1 MMGGRPLTRRPFVH
15 DNPKHRKLVA
25 LQLAVLGR
33 RGILHGAP
41 MLTATLLLAQLLVAP
56 PAAAAPTPTERAP
69 VAEPSTPPRPEDP
82 FDAELAIDLPIIA
95 LTGSVY
101 VATEVIKHQLPW
113 DGCYACEPSR
123 LGPLDRRV
131 LDNYVR
137 GAAPASDAF
146 LYSSLVIPIAAD
158 LGDVLG
164 HRTGIRGWGKDVAV
178 LVETAT
184 VNAALNT
191 AVKFAIGR
199 PRPFSYGLDGSG
211 RDPTA
216 GDARLSFYS
225 GHTSTTFAMAT
236 AYGYLFTARHP
247 RSKWVAPVWIL
258 GYAFAG
264 TTGVLRVA
272 AGKHF
277 WSDVIVG
284 AVAGTAV
291 GLAIPAAHRMSK
303 TPLRQSRTK
312 PRHTRVSATSD
323 GRTSMLQLVG
333 RF

>member
-1 MMGGRPLTRRPFVH
+1 MT
-15 DNPKHRKLVA
+15 
-25 LQLAVLGR
+25 LA
-33 RGILHGAP
+33 
-41 MLTATLLLAQLLVAP
+41 TFLLAQILVAP
-56 PAAAAPTPTERAP
+56 PAVATPTPTERAP
-69 VAEPSTPPRPEDP
+69 VAEPEPSVPPRPEDP

-101 VATEVIKHQLPW
+101 LATEVIKRQLPW
-113 DGCYACEPSR
+113 DGCLECDPAR

-131 LDNYVR
+131 LDNYVPA
-137 GAAPASDAF
+137 AAPTSDVF
-146 LYSSLVIPIAAD
+146 LYSSLVIPIVAD

-164 HRTGIRGWGKDVAV
+164 HRTGLRGWGKDVAV

-184 VNAALNT
+184 VNAALNS
-191 AVKFAIGR
+191 AVKFAVGR

-264 TTGVLRVA
+264 TTGALRVA

-284 AVAGTAV
+284 AIAGTAV
-291 GLAIPAAHRMSK
+291 GLAIPAAHRIGK
-303 TPLRQSRTK
+303 EPLRRSSNQSKSHLR
-312 PRHTRVSATSD
+312 RTRVSASSD
-323 GRTSMLQLVG
+323 GRTSLIQLVG

>member
-1 MMGGRPLTRRPFVH
+1 MSVSVLF
-15 DNPKHRKLVA
+15 LVS
-25 LQLAVLGR
+25 LL
-33 RGILHGAP
+33 GAP
-41 MLTATLLLAQLLVAP
+41 SAAADPIP
-56 PAAAAPTPTERAP
+56 PASAPAPAAT
-69 VAEPSTPPRPEDP
+69 PSTTPPPEDP
-82 FDAELAIDLPIIA
+82 FDAELAVDLPIIA

-101 VATEVIKHQLPW
+101 LATEVIKRQLPW
-113 DGCYACEPSR
+113 DGCHECDPSR

-131 LDNYVR
+131 LDNYAR
-137 GAAPASDAF
+137 AAAPTSDVL
-146 LYSSLVIPIAAD
+146 LYSSLAIPIVAD

-184 VNAALNT
+184 VNAALNS

-236 AYGYLFTARHP
+236 AYGYLFMARHP
-247 RSKWVAPVWIL
+247 RSRWIAPVWIL

-284 AVAGTAV
+284 AIAGTAV
-291 GLAIPAAHRMSK
+291 GLAIPAAHRIEK
-303 TPLRQSRTK
+303 TPLRRARPG
-312 PRHTRVSATSD
+312 PRRARVSAASD
-323 GRTSMLQLVG
+323 GRTSMIQLVG

>member
-1 MMGGRPLTRRPFVH
+1 MCEA
-15 DNPKHRKLVA
+15 LVSPPRA
-25 LQLAVLGR
+25 LVPMTVLALV
-33 RGILHGAP
+33 
-41 MLTATLLLAQLLVAP
+41 LAQLLVP
-56 PAAAAPTPTERAP
+56 PVDVDGPTSVEHEPAAEPLAPSPP
-69 VAEPSTPPRPEDP
+69 PSPPPPPPRPEDP
-82 FDAELAIDLPIIA
+82 FHAELAVDLPIIA

-113 DGCYACEPSR
+113 DGCLGCDPSR

-137 GAAPASDAF
+137 GAAPASDAL

-164 HRTGIRGWGKDVAV
+164 HRTGLRGWGKDVAV

-211 RDPTA
+211 RDPTD

-247 RSKWVAPVWIL
+247 RSKWIAPVWLL

-284 AVAGTAV
+284 AIAGTAM
-291 GLAIPAAHRMSK
+291 GLAIPAAHRVG
-303 TPLRQSRTK
+303 K
-312 PRHTRVSATSD
+312 PSIRAQRRMQVTAASD
-323 GRTSMLQLVG
+323 GRTSMLRLVG

>member
-1 MMGGRPLTRRPFVH
+1 MSTSTWAATAMIVAAMGRSPAAEPEREAAPPPTEPAPGPKATPSPPPAPATKPVPTTTPAPHDSPFTVE
-15 DNPKHRKLVA
+15 
-25 LQLAVLGR
+25 LAV
-33 RGILHGAP
+33 
-41 MLTATLLLAQLLVAP
+41 
-56 PAAAAPTPTERAP
+56 
-69 VAEPSTPPRPEDP
+69 
-82 FDAELAIDLPIIA
+82 DLPIIA

-101 VATEVIKHQLPW
+101 LASEIVKHQLPW
-113 DGCYACEPSR
+113 DGCHACDPSR
-123 LGPLDRRV
+123 VGPLDRRV
-131 LDNYVR
+131 LDNYAPA
-137 GAAPASDAF
+137 AAPASDVL
-146 LYSSLVIPIAAD
+146 LYSSLALPIVAD

-164 HRTGIRGWGKDVAV
+164 HRGPIRGWGRDVVV

-191 AVKFAIGR
+191 AVKFAVGR

-211 RDPTA
+211 RDPTD

-258 GYAFAG
+258 GYALAG

-277 WSDVIVG
+277 WTDVIVG
-284 AVAGTAV
+284 AIAGTAM
-291 GLAIPAAHRMSK
+291 GLAIPAAHR
-303 TPLRQSRTK
+303 LGEA
-312 PRHTRVSATSD
+312 PRRRPRRTRVSAASNGT
-323 GRTSMLQLVG
+323 TSMIQLAG
-333 RF
+333 SF

>member
-1 MMGGRPLTRRPFVH
+1 MRVRLYRAGG
-15 DNPKHRKLVA
+15 
-25 LQLAVLGR
+25 
-33 RGILHGAP
+33 
-41 MLTATLLLAQLLVAP
+41 
-56 PAAAAPTPTERAP
+56 
-69 VAEPSTPPRPEDP
+69 
-82 FDAELAIDLPIIA
+82 
-95 LTGSVY
+95 
-101 VATEVIKHQLPW
+101 EV
-113 DGCYACEPSR
+113 R
-123 LGPLDRRV
+123 
-131 LDNYVR
+131 
-137 GAAPASDAF
+137 AAPASDAL
-146 LYSSLVIPIAAD
+146 LYSSMVLPIVAD

-164 HRTGIRGWGKDVAV
+164 HRTGMRGWGKDVAV

-236 AYGYLFTARHP
+236 AYGYLFMARHP

-258 GYAFAG
+258 GYALAG

-284 AVAGTAV
+284 ALAGTAV
-291 GLAIPAAHRMSK
+291 GFGIPAAHRIGK
-303 TPLRQSRTK
+303 TPLRRSRNE
-312 PRHTRVSATSD
+312 PRRTRVSATSN
-323 GRTSMLQLVG
+323 GTTSMLQLVG

>member
-1 MMGGRPLTRRPFVH
+1 MTS
-15 DNPKHRKLVA
+15 
-25 LQLAVLGR
+25 
-33 RGILHGAP
+33 
-41 MLTATLLLAQLLVAP
+41 ATLLLAQLLVAP
-56 PAAAAPTPTERAP
+56 PPVGPALPAEPAP
-69 VAEPSTPPRPEDP
+69 VAEPSTTPRPEDP
-82 FDAELAIDLPIIA
+82 FDAELTVDLPIIA

-101 VATEVIKHQLPW
+101 LATEVIKHQLPW
-113 DGCYACEPSR
+113 DGCYGCDPSR

-191 AVKFAIGR
+191 AVKFAVGR

-236 AYGYLFTARHP
+236 AYGYLFMARHP

-284 AVAGTAV
+284 AIAGTAV
-291 GLAIPAAHRMSK
+291 GVAIPAAHRMGK
-303 TPLRQSRTK
+303 TPLRRSRTEQ
-312 PRHTRVSATSD
+312 RHARVSATSN
-323 GRTSMLQLVG
+323 GTTSMLQLVG

>member
-1 MMGGRPLTRRPFVH
+1 MSVSVLL
-15 DNPKHRKLVA
+15 LVS
-25 LQLAVLGR
+25 LL
-33 RGILHGAP
+33 GAP
-41 MLTATLLLAQLLVAP
+41 SAAADPMP
-56 PAAAAPTPTERAP
+56 PASASAPAAT
-69 VAEPSTPPRPEDP
+69 PSTTPPPEDP
-82 FDAELAIDLPIIA
+82 FDAELAVDLPIIA

-101 VATEVIKHQLPW
+101 LATEVIKRQLPW
-113 DGCYACEPSR
+113 DGCHECDPSR

-131 LDNYVR
+131 LDNYAPA
-137 GAAPASDAF
+137 AAPTSDVL
-146 LYSSLVIPIAAD
+146 LYSSLAIPIVAD

-184 VNAALNT
+184 VNAALNS

-236 AYGYLFTARHP
+236 AYGYLFMARHP
-247 RSKWVAPVWIL
+247 RSRWIAPVWLL

-284 AVAGTAV
+284 AIAGTAV
-291 GLAIPAAHRMSK
+291 GLAIPAAHRIEK
-303 TPLRQSRTK
+303 TPLRRARPG
-312 PRHTRVSATSD
+312 PRRARVSAASD